1 MANLRY
7 TAHARERYHQR
18 IQTRGVG
25 NPNNSIPLPSRYL
38 APRYRGRLA
47 RYVTYRVTA
56 CALWVVKGGSVATC
70 LRLRLEDTATVLV
83 WAMLGAWPEGSLID
97 PEPDG
102 EVLL

>member
-18 IQTRGVG
+18 IQIRNAGD
-25 NPNNSIPLPSRYL
+25 PNNSLPLPAHRL

-47 RYVTYRVTA
+47 LYVKYRVTA
-56 CALWVVKGGSVATC
+56 SALLVIKGRAVVTC
-70 LRLRLEDTATVLV
+70 LRLRLEDTATLLT

>member
-25 NPNNSIPLPSRYL
+25 NPNNSIPLPARCL

-47 RYVTYRVTA
+47 LYVKYRVTA
-56 CALWVVKGGSVATC
+56 SALLVVKGRAVVTC
-70 LRLRLEDTATVLV
+70 LRLRLEDTATLLV
-83 WAMLGAWPEGSLID
+83 WAMMGAWPEGSLID
-97 PEPDG
+97 PEPDD